1 MTYVT
6 GTRYYDAA
14 AYAGGASRKAIPQ
27 NILGGTALACIAL
40 ACGWT
45 LYTNL
50 GAGNSELITA
60 SLPPAAFIRLSAPAE
75 RIAAAYDALREMPDR
90 RAAQATIKAR
100 ADAQVRV
107 AIQAPATIQARVED
121 PAALARIAM
130 LYGPRLLG
138 PQPGTFRPLAEPGT
152 AAPQQVASL
161 AVQAAPET
169 MPLPPVRQLAEIVPI
184 PSPRP
189 AELRMLQKP
198 SSTRREM
205 AQANADVALA
215 PKKPSIF
222 ERLFGRPAPAGP
234 QLAFAS
240 PDGGVGSDGESLT
253 IGRIPQYDQSTA
265 VYDITAHTVYL
276 PDGTKL
282 EAHSGLGSMLD
293 DPRYADR
300 RMRGVTPPHT
310 YDLSL
315 RESLFHGVEAIRLKP
330 VGGEEKIYGRS
341 GLLAHTFMLGP
352 NGDSNGCVSFRNYA
366 AFLHAYKSGQIK
378 RLVVVAKL

>member
-1 MTYVT
+1 VRLAPPERSSWPAFLLR
-6 GTRYYDAA
+6 TRFEL
-14 AYAGGASRKAIPQ
+14 STLLRSW
-27 NILGGTALACIAL
+27 TALACIAL

-50 GAGNSELITA
+50 GAGNPELITA
-60 SLPPAAFIRLSAPAE
+60 SLPPAASIRLSAPAE
-75 RIAAAYDALREMPDR
+75 RIADAYDALREATEGHALRKAFND
-90 RAAQATIKAR
+90 RAASQAR
-100 ADAQVRV
+100 A
-107 AIQAPATIQARVED
+107 AIQAPATVQARIED
-121 PAALARIAM
+121 PAARARIAM

-138 PQPGTFRPLAEPGT
+138 PQPGTFKPPVDP
-152 AAPQQVASL
+152 AAAGPQQVASL
-161 AVQAAPET
+161 PAQAAPAVL
-169 MPLPPVRQLAEIVPI
+169 PLPPVQHLAEIVPM
-184 PSPRP
+184 PAPRP
-189 AELRMLQKP
+189 AELRQLQNANP
-198 SSTRREM
+198 SRREV
-205 AQANADVALA
+205 AQANVAAELA

-222 ERLFGRPAPAGP
+222 EKLFGRPAPAGP

-240 PDGGVGSDGESLT
+240 PDGGVGSDGGSLS

-265 VYDITAHTVYL
+265 VYDISGHTVYL

-330 VGGEEKIYGRS
+330 VGGEDKIYGRS
-341 GLLAHTFMLGP
+341 GLLAHTYMLGP
-352 NGDSNGCVSFRNYA
+352 NGDSNGCVSFKNYA
-366 AFLHAYKSGQIK
+366 AFLRAYKSGQIK